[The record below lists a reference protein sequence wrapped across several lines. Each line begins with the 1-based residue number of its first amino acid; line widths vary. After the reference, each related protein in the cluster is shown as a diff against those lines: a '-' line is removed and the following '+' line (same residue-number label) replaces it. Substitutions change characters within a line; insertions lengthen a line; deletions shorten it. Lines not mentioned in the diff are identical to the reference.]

1 MLIET
6 SFQLAVNRCGCVCEL
21 VSELRMTVVE
31 DRPLRDV
38 VKLVDHVGDTVE
50 DLLGSA
56 EEMREAAAEAQRA
69 VEHPMDA
76 ERARRA
82 LTACHTKFNHC
93 AVRLFSDLANYE
105 TVDEVISLG
114 RARGGEW
121 QVWADLVKETLKQCQ
136 QALFAANE
144 ALLEC
149 WQAVAERAGM
159 QSVTV
164 QSTNVGNVGQQIG
177 RK

>member
-6 SFQLAVNRCGCVCEL
+6 TFQVAVERCGTVCER

-31 DRPLRDV
+31 DRPLKDV
-38 VKLVDHVGDTVE
+38 VKLIDHVGDTVE
-50 DLLGSA
+50 DLLCSA
-56 EEMREAAAEAQRA
+56 EEMREAASEAQSA
-69 VEHPMDA
+69 VKHPIDA
-76 ERARRA
+76 EQTRRA

-93 AVRLFSDLANYE
+93 AICFFSDLANYE

-121 QVWADLVKETLKQCQ
+121 QVWANLVKETLKQCQ
-136 QALFAANE
+136 QTLFAVNE

-149 WQAVAERAGM
+149 WQALAERAGM

-164 QSTNVGNVGQQIG
+164 QNTNVGSIGQPIG

>member
-6 SFQLAVNRCGCVCEL
+6 TFLVAVERCSCVCER

-31 DRPLRDV
+31 DRPLKDV

-50 DLLGSA
+50 DLLGGA

-76 ERARRA
+76 EQARRA
-82 LTACHTKFNHC
+82 LADCHMKFNDC
-93 AVRLFSDLANYE
+93 AARFFSDLANYE

-121 QVWADLVKETLKQCQ
+121 QVWANLVKETLKQCQ
-136 QALFAANE
+136 QTLFAVNE

-164 QSTNVGNVGQQIG
+164 QATNVGGVSQQIG